1 MFITVYITTSDKKE
15 AEKIGGRI
23 VEEKLAACANILPNM
38 HSVYWWKGEIEK
50 SDESVLLLKTREENF
65 EAIEKRVKE
74 LHSYENPCIVAFPI
88 LKGSREY
95 LEWIKDETKKI
106 EKTD

>member
-1 MFITVYITTSDKKE
+1 MFITVYITTSDNQE
-15 AEKIGGRI
+15 AEEIGGKI

-38 HSVYWWKGEIEK
+38 HSVYGWKGEIEK
-50 SDESVLLLKTREENF
+50 SEEAVLLLKTREENF
-65 EAIEKRVKE
+65 EAIEERVKE

-95 LEWIKDETKKI
+95 LEWINEETKK
-106 EKTD
+106 